1 MYRDPGFNRQNGAGL
16 PVALFIITV
25 LALLVLGMAQL
36 QESSSESV
44 SLQIQSQRAFF
55 AAESG
60 AQAGVA
66 SVLNDADPPSVCPAL
81 GSSWSVNF
89 PSAALAGCEAAI
101 FCSSADT
108 PGIGGSGGNRIYSLA
123 STGQCGS
130 GPDRAERSVEVRFR

>member
-1 MYRDPGFNRQNGAGL
+1 MCPESGFNKQNGVGL

-36 QESSSESV
+36 QQSSSEAV

-66 SVLNDADPPSVCPAL
+66 NVLNDSDPPSVCPAS

-89 PSAALAGCEAAI
+89 PSAALAGCAAAI
-101 FCSSADT
+101 SCSSADT
-108 PGIGGSGGNRIYSLA
+108 PGIGGTGGNRVYSLA
-123 STGQCGS
+123 SAGQCGS